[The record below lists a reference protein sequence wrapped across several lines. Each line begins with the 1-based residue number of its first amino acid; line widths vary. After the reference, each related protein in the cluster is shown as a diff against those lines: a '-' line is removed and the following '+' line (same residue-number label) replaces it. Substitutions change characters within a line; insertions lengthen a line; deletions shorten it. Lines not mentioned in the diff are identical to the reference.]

1 MRDRVMAWLADA
13 AQLETGSI
21 VAICHGGPIAAIR
34 GTLSGASVSEWPSL
48 VPRYGEVV
56 TVEFCGS

>member
-1 MRDRVMAWLADA
+1 MAWIADA
-13 AQLETGSI
+13 AQLEAGPI
-21 VAICHGGPIAAIR
+21 LAICHGGPIAAIR
-34 GTLSGASVSEWPSL
+34 GTLSDAPVSEWPSL